1 MGLKCHRSLE
11 QIPMQAKNI
20 KPKSVPVKR
29 AIAFTLMPLTWG
41 LVTTIGLASLAPLTL
56 AQTTVAVAMRS
67 PVQILVVNPGLGND
81 TAGNGSESTPFKTI
95 TQALRVAQPNTV
107 ILLVPA
113 TYSTETGESF
123 PLILK
128 TGVTLQGN
136 PRSRG
141 QDIVIK
147 GGGSFISPTSGEQNI
162 TIVGADRSGVTGITI
177 TNPNPRGSGLWIES
191 GSPVVVDNTFTGNT
205 QDGISIH
212 GNSATLIR
220 SNYFYENGGN
230 GITISG
236 TSRPDVR
243 DNVLANKGLG
253 IRVTENATP
262 RLTGNRISNNQDGV
276 VVEANAQPLL
286 RNNIIENNQRYGL
299 VAIARSQPDLGTK
312 TEPGGNVFR
321 GNGQF
326 DISNQTQNLSIS
338 AFGNQLS
345 DRTEGQINLAPETMV
360 SNTPAPAA
368 PTRPASQEITASRAI
383 TPPVTRQLPLPA
395 SRPLTGGNAQ
405 TLSVRKPTTP
415 TLPLKPAVPAQKPT
429 ATRSLPAISASSFPI
444 PSSLNRQPPAAIDS
458 LPNDNSKTLPTL
470 TFEAPLTDQTT
481 PNPEN
486 PALPSTPTNTI
497 PIPVPS
503 PVSTSIPPSLSSS
516 SSSLSTNLGQSS
528 ESGGIAKLSAL
539 NSRSLPALNTAS
551 SSSTPVLSPPVPT
564 TASTTLKIPASSRTL
579 TATVPHS
586 PAKGLRYRVIVP
598 AESATQQ
605 ALVRSL
611 IPDAFRTVLN
621 GHTVMQVGAYSRRD
635 YADEMLQMLASK
647 GLTAGVEL
655 VK

>member
-1 MGLKCHRSLE
+1 
-11 QIPMQAKNI
+11 MQAKNI

-29 AIAFTLMPLTWG
+29 AIALSLMPLTWG
-41 LVTTIGLASLAPLTL
+41 LVTTIGLASLAALTL

-81 TAGNGSESTPFKTI
+81 TSGNGSESTPFKTI

-147 GGGSFISPTSGEQNI
+147 GGGSLISPTSGEQNI

-220 SNYFYENGGN
+220 SNYFYDNGGN

-262 RLTGNRISNNQDGV
+262 SLTGNRISNNQDGV

-345 DRTEGQINLAPETMV
+345 DRTEGVTLLPQQCLLALLAQRQRHPALLHLPRLV
-360 SNTPAPAA
+360 SCPYPLHVPLQAA
-368 PTRPASQEITASRAI
+368 M
-383 TPPVTRQLPLPA
+383 
-395 SRPLTGGNAQ
+395 
-405 TLSVRKPTTP
+405 
-415 TLPLKPAVPAQKPT
+415 LKHYRLK
-429 ATRSLPAISASSFPI
+429 
-444 PSSLNRQPPAAIDS
+444 NRQR
-458 LPNDNSKTLPTL
+458 LLC
-470 TFEAPLTDQTT
+470 
-481 PNPEN
+481 
-486 PALPSTPTNTI
+486 
-497 PIPVPS
+497 
-503 PVSTSIPPSLSSS
+503 
-516 SSSLSTNLGQSS
+516 
-528 ESGGIAKLSAL
+528 
-539 NSRSLPALNTAS
+539 
-551 SSSTPVLSPPVPT
+551 
-564 TASTTLKIPASSRTL
+564 
-579 TATVPHS
+579 H
-586 PAKGLRYRVIVP
+586 
-598 AESATQQ
+598 
-605 ALVRSL
+605 
-611 IPDAFRTVLN
+611 
-621 GHTVMQVGAYSRRD
+621 
-635 YADEMLQMLASK
+635 
-647 GLTAGVEL
+647 
-655 VK
+655 